1 MCRLPAFQQTMPNT
15 DQNPYTS
22 DMINQG
28 RLADYIEVC
37 RQQIPDFVSNHY
49 SLQGAFHLN
58 RLAMGR
64 DILVAPFNFLMGFP
78 NFLLRLLAL
87 LFELVGARHLARRL
101 LKIHLGFPTRVQQ
114 QLTSHLCSDFLKL
127 SQLREGDDKQL
138 GQILHRAAKEPM
150 QIYVQTRNV
159 AADITAGTLA
169 AILGLT
175 LLHQFTPGSFSAGT
189 AIAEIVAKQQAA
201 SGFVLGETLGHFYY
215 TLFPVSPPVG
225 IIALTVLSVMVTIA
239 LVAAFSGM
247 LHDPIQKIT
256 GIHQRRLN
264 MLLDAI
270 AKNATQSLPKGYR
283 PKDTFVGR
291 IYDLIDWIKGL
302 LSI

>member
-1 MCRLPAFQQTMPNT
+1 MISAMSADTQYPYPSNPDDRRQLASYIKACRQRIPAFVN
-15 DQNPYTS
+15 
-22 DMINQG
+22 
-28 RLADYIEVC
+28 R
-37 RQQIPDFVSNHY
+37 HY
-49 SLQGAFHLN
+49 SLQGAFQLN

-78 NFLLRLLAL
+78 NFLLRVIAL
-87 LFELVGARHLARRL
+87 LIELFGAHRWAQRL

-114 QLTSHLCSDFLKL
+114 ALASRLQADFLNL
-127 SQLREGDDKQL
+127 SHHPQDIMQLVSQ
-138 GQILHRAAKEPM
+138 AAQEPI

-169 AILGLT
+169 AILGLS
-175 LLHQFTPGSFSAGT
+175 LLNQFTPGSFSAGT
-189 AIAEIVAKQQAA
+189 AIAHLVATEQAA
-201 SGFVLGETLGHFYY
+201 SDFFLGETLGHFYY
-215 TLFPVSPPVG
+215 NFFPVSPSIG
-225 IIALTVLSVMVTIA
+225 IVLASVLVVMVTIA

-247 LHDPIQKIT
+247 IHDPIQKLT

-264 MLLDAI
+264 ALLDAI
-270 AKNATQSLPKGYR
+270 EQNANQSLSKGYR
-283 PKDTFVGR
+283 PKDTFFGR